1 MKITDVLNEGLDPK
15 SLYQSLAKMMPN
27 FSKAYQQVA
36 QQKDKLKAVINSLS
50 SRDQAVTKDTVKAA
64 VAKQFPTANLQGTVV
79 DKLART
85 VAAQAQTPALN
96 EVIGAFGLFLI
107 ILIAVSIAQSN
118 NSNKEF
124 PCERCG
130 QTNPPTAKYCR
141 HCGTDWEPWYA
152 PSDDID
158 TEPKSSDN
166 WFGKPDAKKAVAK
179 PKVRSQAEWQAE
191 KNRQAEL
198 LRQQGKSEEEI
209 EKILYPDS

>member
-1 MKITDVLNEGLDPK
+1 MKAAEILNEGVDPK
-15 SLYQSLAKMMPN
+15 SWYNYLTKLMPN
-27 FSKAYQQVA
+27 FGQAYQQVT
-36 QQKDKLKAVINSLS
+36 QHKDQLKAVINSLS
-50 SRDQAVTKDTVKAA
+50 SRDQTVTKDTVKAA
-64 VAKQFPTANLQGTVV
+64 VAKQFPTADLHGTVV
-79 DKLART
+79 DKLASA

-107 ILIAVSIAQSN
+107 ILIAVAIAQSN

-152 PSDDID
+152 PSDDD

-166 WFGKPDAKKAVAK
+166 WFSEPAAKKVVAK
-179 PKVRSQAEWQAE
+179 PKVRSQEEWRAE
-191 KNRQAEL
+191 KNRQAAL